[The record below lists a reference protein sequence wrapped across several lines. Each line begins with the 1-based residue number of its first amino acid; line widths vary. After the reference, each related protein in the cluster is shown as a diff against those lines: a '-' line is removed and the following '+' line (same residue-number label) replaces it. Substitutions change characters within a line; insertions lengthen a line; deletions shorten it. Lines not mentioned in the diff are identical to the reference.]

1 MTYLFRLLNLSKHK
15 IQIIPEMPNNQ
26 EAIQKV
32 PLDSL
37 NEPFYEGSVQRLYA
51 IPDEPDYMVTE
62 TTAGGSVFDVGTI
75 FAIKGSDVAR
85 AVFRHVLYTN
95 LSKPETWEE
104 VKDAVKNAVG
114 LDDGIRDLLLE
125 GVIEKLCSVGGVTH
139 HCGMVDAQTGE
150 VSHEGLPE
158 NESAYNI
165 VRRYKI
171 EKPDQDSFLK
181 HSFYDYSKF
190 GSLDKNVVPL
200 ECIVRFGITSGSSV
214 FRKYL
219 KLSEDEQR
227 KFEQELGANGPLV
240 AWEYLTT
247 PIVDFTSKYEP
258 EDRAVTKQEAHNMS
272 GLDGETFAEMG
283 KLAVLG
289 GWAVRVMVEKM
300 GLKLWDLKWEFAK
313 DGDDLVFVDTIDTD
327 SFRATSVLEDDG
339 DKIVIHYNK
348 QAMRDYYKIFH
359 SDWLASIN
367 EAKEEARAS
376 GGQFVDLLRGKQESG
391 DAPNDPVVDDVFMSI
406 QVDKMNLI
414 KNCILGKQESSE
426 VSDALAE
433 CGKREV
439 DFYTS
444 NGKRDA
450 LKELNGLD

>member
-1 MTYLFRLLNLSKHK
+1 
-15 IQIIPEMPNNQ
+15 
-26 EAIQKV
+26 
-32 PLDSL
+32 
-37 NEPFYEGSVQRLYA
+37 
-51 IPDEPDYMVTE
+51 
-62 TTAGGSVFDVGTI
+62 
-75 FAIKGSDVAR
+75 
-85 AVFRHVLYTN
+85 
-95 LSKPETWEE
+95 
-104 VKDAVKNAVG
+104 
-114 LDDGIRDLLLE
+114 
-125 GVIEKLCSVGGVTH
+125 
-139 HCGMVDAQTGE
+139 MVDAQTGE

-200 ECIVRFGITSGSSV
+200 ESASFVLGSRVESSSV
-214 FRKYL
+214 LKML

-227 KFEQELGANGPLV
+227 KFEQELGANEYSL
-240 AWEYLTT
+240 AYEDYLTT

-444 NGKRDA
+444 NGKRRPQRT
-450 LKELNGLD
+450 

>member
-1 MTYLFRLLNLSKHK
+1 MA
-15 IQIIPEMPNNQ
+15 NNQ
-26 EAIQKV
+26 ETIQQV

-37 NEPFYEGSVQRLYA
+37 SEPFYEGSVQRLYA
-51 IPDEPDYMVTE
+51 INDEPKYMVTE

-75 FAIKGSDVAR
+75 FSIEGSDVAR

-95 LSKPETWEE
+95 LSKPETWIE
-104 VKDAVKNAVG
+104 VKDAVQNAEG
-114 LDDGIRDLLLE
+114 LDPKIRGILLE

-139 HCGMVDAQTGE
+139 HCGMVDAVTGS

-181 HSFYDYSKF
+181 HPFYDYSKF

-219 KLSEDEQR
+219 KLSESEQR

-240 AWEYLTT
+240 AWEYLNT

-272 GLDGETFAEMG
+272 GLDGETFSEMG

-327 SFRATSVLEDDG
+327 SFRATSVLEDGG

-348 QAMRDYYKIFH
+348 QAMRDYYKIAH
-359 SDWLASIN
+359 SDWLGSIN
-367 EAKEEARAS
+367 EAKEEARIT
-376 GGQFVDLLRGKQESG
+376 GVPFVDLLRSRQDAG
-391 DAPNDPVVDDVFMSI
+391 DAPQDPTVDQDFMAI

-414 KNCILGKQESSE
+414 KDCILGIRDGSE
-426 VSDALAE
+426 VSGALAD

-444 NGKRDA
+444 NGQRDA
-450 LKELNGLD
+450 LKNLNGLG

>member
-1 MTYLFRLLNLSKHK
+1 MA
-15 IQIIPEMPNNQ
+15 NNQ
-26 EAIQKV
+26 ETIQQV

-51 IPDEPDYMVTE
+51 IPDEPKYMVTE

-75 FAIKGSDVAR
+75 FAIEGSDVSR

-95 LSKPETWEE
+95 LSKPETWVE
-104 VKDAVKNAVG
+104 VKDAVQNAEG
-114 LDDGIRDLLLE
+114 LDPKIRDILLE
-125 GVIEKLCSVGGVTH
+125 GVIDKLCSVGGVTH
-139 HCGMVDAQTGE
+139 HCGMVDAVTGS

-158 NESAYNI
+158 NKSAYNI

-171 EKPDQDSFLK
+171 EKPDQDSFLR
-181 HSFYDYSKF
+181 HPFYDYSKF

-227 KFEQELGANGPLV
+227 KFELELGANGPLV

-272 GLDGETFAEMG
+272 GLDGETFSEMG

-327 SFRATSVLEDDG
+327 SFRATSVLEDSG

-348 QAMRDYYKIFH
+348 QAMRDYYKISH
-359 SDWLASIN
+359 SEWLGSIN
-367 EAKEEARAS
+367 EAKEEARVS
-376 GGQFVDLLRGKQESG
+376 GVPFVDLLRSRQDSG
-391 DAPNDPVVDDVFMSI
+391 DAPKDPVVDEGFMAI

-414 KNCILGKQESSE
+414 KDCILGDRDGFE
-426 VSDALAE
+426 VADALAD

-444 NGKRDA
+444 NGQREA
-450 LKELNGLD
+450 LKNLNGLG

>member
-1 MTYLFRLLNLSKHK
+1 MA
-15 IQIIPEMPNNQ
+15 NNQ
-26 EAIQKV
+26 ETIEQV
-32 PLDSL
+32 PIDSL
-37 NEPFYEGSVQRLYA
+37 SEPFYEGSVQRLYA
-51 IPDEPDYMVTE
+51 IPDEPKYMVTE

-75 FAIKGSDVAR
+75 FAIEGSDVAR

-95 LSKPETWEE
+95 LSKPETWVE
-104 VKDAVKNAVG
+104 VKDAVQNAEG
-114 LDDGIRDLLLE
+114 LDPKIRDILLD
-125 GVIEKLCSVGGVTH
+125 GVIDKLCSVGGVTH
-139 HCGMVDAQTGE
+139 HCGMVDSITGS

-171 EKPDQDSFLK
+171 EKPEQDSFLK
-181 HSFYDYSKF
+181 HPFYDYSKF
-190 GSLDKNVVPL
+190 GSLDKNVIPL

-272 GLDGETFAEMG
+272 GLDGETFSEMG

-327 SFRATSVLEDDG
+327 SFRATSVLEDAG
-339 DKIVIHYNK
+339 DNIVIHYNK
-348 QAMRDYYKIFH
+348 QAMRDYYKISH
-359 SDWLASIN
+359 SDWLGSIN
-367 EAKEEARAS
+367 EAKEESRVT
-376 GGQFVDLLRGKQESG
+376 GVPFVELLRGRQDSG
-391 DAPNDPVVDDVFMSI
+391 DAPQDPKVNEDFMAI

-414 KNCILGKQESSE
+414 KDCILGNREGSE
-426 VSDALAE
+426 VSGSLAD

-444 NGKRDA
+444 NGQRDA
-450 LKELNGLD
+450 LKNLNGLG

>member
-1 MTYLFRLLNLSKHK
+1 MA
-15 IQIIPEMPNNQ
+15 NNQ
-26 EAIQKV
+26 ETIQQV

-37 NEPFYEGSVQRLYA
+37 SEPFYEGSVQRLYA
-51 IPDEPDYMVTE
+51 INDEPKYMVTE

-75 FAIKGSDVAR
+75 FSIEGSDVAR

-95 LSKPETWEE
+95 LSKPETWIE
-104 VKDAVKNAVG
+104 VKDAVQNAEG
-114 LDDGIRDLLLE
+114 LDPKIRDILLE

-139 HCGMVDAQTGE
+139 HCGMVDAVTGS

-181 HSFYDYSKF
+181 HPFYDYSKF

-219 KLSEDEQR
+219 KLSESEQR

-240 AWEYLTT
+240 AWEYLNT

-272 GLDGETFAEMG
+272 GLDGETF
-283 KLAVLG
+283 
-289 GWAVRVMVEKM
+289 
-300 GLKLWDLKWEFAK
+300 
-313 DGDDLVFVDTIDTD
+313 
-327 SFRATSVLEDDG
+327 S
-339 DKIVIHYNK
+339 
-348 QAMRDYYKIFH
+348 
-359 SDWLASIN
+359 
-367 EAKEEARAS
+367 
-376 GGQFVDLLRGKQESG
+376 
-391 DAPNDPVVDDVFMSI
+391 
-406 QVDKMNLI
+406 
-414 KNCILGKQESSE
+414 
-426 VSDALAE
+426 
-433 CGKREV
+433 
-439 DFYTS
+439 
-444 NGKRDA
+444 
-450 LKELNGLD
+450 

>member
-1 MTYLFRLLNLSKHK
+1 MA
-15 IQIIPEMPNNQ
+15 NNQ
-26 EAIQKV
+26 ETIQQV

-51 IPDEPDYMVTE
+51 IPDEPKYMVTE

-75 FAIKGSDVAR
+75 FAIEGSDVSR

-95 LSKPETWEE
+95 LSKPETWVE
-104 VKDAVKNAVG
+104 VKDAVQNAEG
-114 LDDGIRDLLLE
+114 LDPKIRDILLE
-125 GVIEKLCSVGGVTH
+125 GVIDKLCSVGGVTH
-139 HCGMVDAQTGE
+139 HCGMVDAVTGS

-158 NESAYNI
+158 NKSAYNI

-171 EKPDQDSFLK
+171 EKPDQDSFLR
-181 HSFYDYSKF
+181 HPFYDYSKF

-227 KFEQELGANGPLV
+227 KFELELGANGPLV

-272 GLDGETFAEMG
+272 GLDGETFSEMG

-327 SFRATSVLEDDG
+327 SFRATSVLEDSG

-348 QAMRDYYKIFH
+348 QAMRDYYKISH
-359 SDWLASIN
+359 SEWLGSIN
-367 EAKEEARAS
+367 EAKEEARVS
-376 GGQFVDLLRGKQESG
+376 GVPFVDLLRSRQDSG
-391 DAPNDPVVDDVFMSI
+391 DAPKDPVVDEGFMAI

-414 KNCILGKQESSE
+414 KDCILGDRDGSE
-426 VSDALAE
+426 VADALAD

-444 NGKRDA
+444 NGQREA
-450 LKELNGLD
+450 LKNLNGLG